1 MYMYGTAIAAAA
13 KAAEF
18 ASRAEE
24 EASGKRASI
33 LTAMQAGVTA
43 KVEEE
48 EDSRKG
54 AECEKD
60 ACMDAGAKGVLGGGE
75 LGAADMSTT
84 GDVGMVSA
92 DSTIRDLEAGGS
104 EFHSSQTAQTW
115 RNETKTGGE
124 INVQLSL
131 SREVE
136 ERRFRDL
143 EEGAG
148 ADGGM
153 SEVDVVLSVMQEEVG
168 RWISSS
174 QLAVL
179 SLEKEMKASGGNHSK
194 QVRFSTL
201 ALALESFPDI

>member
-1 MYMYGTAIAAAA
+1 M
-13 KAAEF
+13 
-18 ASRAEE
+18 
-24 EASGKRASI
+24 
-33 LTAMQAGVTA
+33 
-43 KVEEE
+43 
-48 EDSRKG
+48 
-54 AECEKD
+54 
-60 ACMDAGAKGVLGGGE
+60 
-75 LGAADMSTT
+75 
-84 GDVGMVSA
+84 
-92 DSTIRDLEAGGS
+92 
-104 EFHSSQTAQTW
+104 
-115 RNETKTGGE
+115 
-124 INVQLSL
+124 QLSL

-136 ERRFRDL
+136 ERIFRDL

-179 SLEKEMKASGGNHSK
+179 SLEKEMKASGCNHSK